1 MKKKRFRAA
10 AAQTLARLG
19 DIEHNIE
26 VATQLVNE
34 SLRQGAELV
43 VLPECMDTGYLF
55 DSAEHCRAL
64 AETVPDG
71 RFVSAMAALARR
83 HGIFIASGITE
94 WDPSRWR
101 IFNSGIML
109 DRKGE
114 VAIHYHKQFLA
125 THDQNWFAFGERG
138 CPVVDTD
145 LGRIGLLICFD
156 GRIPEIARSLALQG
170 AEIIVDMANF
180 FAMDQADMWGP
191 ARSYEN
197 GVWLVAATK
206 AGYERSIYYPG
217 GSMIVDP
224 KGRVVAKMPYDRHGV
239 IVADVFPELAHDKS
253 IYAGNDKFADRRP
266 ATYGILVENYQDTP
280 VAGTAHEPIVP
291 ARAASKVAAVQIH
304 VADGVGP
311 DDVFAMLDHT
321 AKLGAKV
328 LTLPEYALIGA
339 WAPDA
344 AEAARAADLAPTH
357 IATAA
362 AIAKRHGCVIA
373 LPTVVREAGHLFPA
387 TIVLGP
393 DGAEIGR
400 YRKTHLTAEERAW
413 AQAGDAYPV
422 FETPLR
428 PDRDHERL
436 RRAVPGDVALPGRR
450 RGRYRAVARRHAR
463 AVRARID
470 RGAARR
476 RQPHRARTR
485 QPSRQSLSRRQHGG
499 AADRISPVGHQPG
512 GAALAGHGRGHAD
525 VHRSR
530 GLPPEAD
537 DPQGRHVRQPSDPD
551 LCRIGRIVAAGGG
564 GGMTRARPR
573 SRPGPRELI

>member
-26 VATQLVNE
+26 VVTQLVND

-71 RFVSAMAALARR
+71 RFVSAMAALARK

-94 WDPSRWR
+94 WDPARRR

-170 AEIIVDMANF
+170 AEMIVDMANF

-224 KGRVVAKMPYDRHGV
+224 R
-239 IVADVFPELAHDKS
+239 
-253 IYAGNDKFADRRP
+253 
-266 ATYGILVENYQDTP
+266 
-280 VAGTAHEPIVP
+280 
-291 ARAASKVAAVQIH
+291 RAASS
-304 VADGVGP
+304 P
-311 DDVFAMLDHT
+311 RCPMT
-321 AKLGAKV
+321 
-328 LTLPEYALIGA
+328 
-339 WAPDA
+339 
-344 AEAARAADLAPTH
+344 
-357 IATAA
+357 ATA
-362 AIAKRHGCVIA
+362 
-373 LPTVVREAGHLFPA
+373 
-387 TIVLGP
+387 
-393 DGAEIGR
+393 
-400 YRKTHLTAEERAW
+400 
-413 AQAGDAYPV
+413 
-422 FETPLR
+422 
-428 PDRDHERL
+428 
-436 RRAVPGDVALPGRR
+436 
-450 RGRYRAVARRHAR
+450 
-463 AVRARID
+463 
-470 RGAARR
+470 
-476 RQPHRARTR
+476 
-485 QPSRQSLSRRQHGG
+485 
-499 AADRISPVGHQPG
+499 
-512 GAALAGHGRGHAD
+512 
-525 VHRSR
+525 
-530 GLPPEAD
+530 
-537 DPQGRHVRQPSDPD
+537 
-551 LCRIGRIVAAGGG
+551 
-564 GGMTRARPR
+564 
-573 SRPGPRELI
+573 

>member
-1 MKKKRFRAA
+1 MKKRRFRAA

-19 DIEHNIE
+19 DIEHNIGL
-26 VATQLVNE
+26 ATQLVDAAV
-34 SLRQGAELV
+34 RQGAELV

-64 AETVPDG
+64 AEPVPEG
-71 RFVSAMAALARR
+71 RFVSAMAALARK
-83 HGIFIASGITE
+83 HDIFIASGITE
-94 WDPSRWR
+94 WDPGRQR

-224 KGRVVAKMPYDRHGV
+224 EGPRRRQDALRPPRR
-239 IVADVFPELAHDKS
+239 
-253 IYAGNDKFADRRP
+253 DRRRRRFRNWRTTSRSTP
-266 ATYGILVENYQDTP
+266 ATTSSP
-280 VAGTAHEPIVP
+280 TAGPRPTASWSRTIRTRRSPRTAHEPIVP
-291 ARAASKVAAVQIH
+291 ARAASKVAAVQMH
-304 VADGVGP
+304 VTDGVGA
-311 DDVFAMLDHT
+311 DDVFAMLDHA

-357 IATAA
+357 IAAAA
-362 AIAKRHGCVIA
+362 AIAKRYGCVIA
-373 LPTVVREAGHLFPA
+373 LAH
-387 TIVLGP
+387 
-393 DGAEIGR
+393 
-400 YRKTHLTAEERAW
+400 
-413 AQAGDAYPV
+413 
-422 FETPLR
+422 
-428 PDRDHERL
+428 
-436 RRAVPGDVALPGRR
+436 RRA
-450 RGRYRAVARRHAR
+450 RGGPACSPPPFSSAPMARRS
-463 AVRARID
+463 
-470 RGAARR
+470 AA
-476 RQPHRARTR
+476 T
-485 QPSRQSLSRRQHGG
+485 
-499 AADRISPVGHQPG
+499 
-512 GAALAGHGRGHAD
+512 
-525 VHRSR
+525 
-530 GLPPEAD
+530 
-537 DPQGRHVRQPSDPD
+537 
-551 LCRIGRIVAAGGG
+551 
-564 GGMTRARPR
+564 ARP
-573 SRPGPRELI
+573 I